1 MTLNTEN
8 PQSGNESQS
17 ISDEEVGGVAQKA
30 DDAPLRVSLQNL
42 MTCRHQKN
50 TTKEL
55 FWLVSLLMISI
66 LPALFSIWFG
76 HSVIAWMWMMIW
88 FFLFIIKLGQYSL
101 CRPMGIFI
109 NERNLM
115 SLSRLQIVAWT
126 ILIISAL
133 LVMVFVRLLNG
144 IVDPFD
150 IAIDW
155 QIWAVLGLSASAAVG
170 APLINSSKGMKQ
182 PLPAP
187 QSKGGKSAQKVSP
200 SVEKAATAFNQS
212 VQEVEQSRT
221 GVLYGNPDPKD
232 ARFTDIFEG
241 DELTNA
247 MYIDIAKVQM
257 FWFSIIAIA
266 GYAILLLNFLLKSTP
281 DELISFPVFSE
292 GFVAILTVSHATYLG
307 GKGFTQTPSTG

>member
-8 PQSGNESQS
+8 PQSGNKSLS
-17 ISDEEVGGVAQKA
+17 IPEEDVAGVAQKTY
-30 DDAPLRVSLQNL
+30 DIPFQESLQNL
-42 MTCRHQKN
+42 KICRHQKN

-55 FWLVSLLMISI
+55 FWLVSLLVISI
-66 LPALFSIWFG
+66 LPALLGIWFG
-76 HSVIAWMWMMIW
+76 HPVMAWMWMMIW

-133 LVMVFVRLLNG
+133 LIMVFVRLLSG
-144 IVDPFD
+144 TADPFN

-155 QIWAVLGLSASAAVG
+155 HIWAVLGLSASAAVG

-187 QSKGGKSAQKVSP
+187 ESKGGKNVQKVSP

-212 VQEVEQSRT
+212 VKEVEQNRT

-257 FWFSIIAIA
+257 FWFSIIAIT
-266 GYAILLLNFLLKSTP
+266 GYACLLLNLLLKSTP
-281 DELISFPVFSE
+281 DELIFPVFSD

-307 GKGFTQTPSTG
+307 GKSFTQTPSTG